1 MKFRI
6 RYTAD
11 SKNGREFKVVLD
23 QILADLSQAGAP
35 ESRMYRYDN
44 DHMVIEIIIEGERVR
59 VELEPKI
66 PLILEKTIFDHEYFY
81 DDTCR
86 IFLNGYQ
93 SWTETREYEITE
105 KVHNINRL
113 PAGIKDRFHFEA
125 YGDPW
130 FYHYRDDVWHGYTYS
145 YVENEAKECDFIGS
159 LNEENAFLIINHE
172 AKNNVIRLE
181 SDIYGKAVR
190 DRFTLFDFVNYKGT
204 VKDCLHKYFA
214 NYGKCD
220 APELRGYT
228 SWYKHYQNI
237 DEEKMYEALAGIDSD
252 NYELF
257 QIDDGFETFVGD
269 WLDIDEKK
277 FPNGLEPIVE
287 AVHAKG
293 LKAGIWLAPFV
304 AETKSRLYREHP
316 EWIMKRDSK
325 EVFAGCNWSGDV
337 ALDIR
342 NREVQE
348 YIKRCLRYYS
358 ELGFDFFKLDFLYAA
373 ALGTGDTWDGKSDGD
388 GKYTRA
394 EIMRMAM
401 KGIRETIPDK
411 IILGCGVPI
420 SSAFNLV
427 DYCRVGPDV
436 SLKFNDVA
444 YMRFMHRE
452 RISTR
457 TTLQNTIFRS
467 GMDGTVFRCDP
478 DVYLLRDNDINLSKA
493 QRETL
498 ILINHL
504 CGSVYMTSDNVKEYD
519 EEKRKL
525 LDRARELA
533 RAKLVS
539 VSKKNKFVSIV
550 YELDG
555 QEHELAYNTWKGVLV
570 NG

>member
-1 MKFRI
+1 MNITVKYRVN
-6 RYTAD
+6 D
-11 SKNGREFKVVLD
+11 EKKEFTGSENE
-23 QILADLSQAGAP
+23 DLSL
-35 ESRMYRYDN
+35 
-44 DHMVIEIIIEGERVR
+44 EITQQGERITVT
-59 VELEPKI
+59 VHSKKKI
-66 PLILEKTIFDHEYFY
+66 MLHSVTGTEAYEFPEGSSM
-81 DDTCR
+81 
-86 IFLNGYQ
+86 FLNGYQ
-93 SWTETREYEITE
+93 SWTETREFDLAES
-105 KVHNINRL
+105 VHNMNRL
-113 PAGIKDRFHFEA
+113 PKVLKERFHFEA

-130 FYHYRDDVWHGYTYS
+130 FYKYEKQAFHGYTYAYIKRPDGS
-145 YVENEAKECDFIGS
+145 AALTGS
-159 LNEENAFLIINHE
+159 LNEERAYLIISYDKRENTVSIRSDCENRLLEAGNAFTAI
-172 AKNNVIRLE
+172 
-181 SDIYGKAVR
+181 DAVH
-190 DRFTLFDFVNYKGT
+190 YEGT
-204 VKDCLHKYFA
+204 VREVLLRYFE
-214 NYGKCD
+214 NYGTCSR
-220 APELRGYT
+220 PRLRGYT
-228 SWYKHYQNI
+228 SWYLHYQDIN
-237 DEEKMYEALAGIDSD
+237 EEKIEAALAGIDSD
-252 NYELF
+252 NFDLF